1 MTGAAQLDFH
11 PGDRANFPLPAAE
24 PGSDL
29 RRQAA
34 ARLAA
39 HRQRRGTTA
48 AEAESSRASGAS
60 QRSSIAATVAERYAQ
75 TPSYRAFL
83 ADHAKRSMEEA
94 AAAAEVAL
102 RNAEAVVAAQQQLL
116 GELELWNAPQEFTPE
131 TSRVQTNRVQTAA
144 SQSDSS
150 QTTLAPSSPVSS
162 ESKPPAAVPTTG
174 VGSPLT
180 VRLYEELASAPIVP
194 VQVSGAALDSEET
207 HALDEE
213 IAFRQ
218 SPVFEDYKAYLQ
230 REAEPPIPLPANL
243 LEFPRQL
250 VAPRKARPR
259 LAEGPLRDDS
269 VPVVRQLRIF
279 EVEAGQISAS
289 PALPSATPEWAS
301 IHLDAPTLPDDFDP
315 VPASPQLPSLLPP
328 HAAALGLR
336 SMALLFDAGLV
347 LAALVVFAGIFA
359 KVAGQVPGGWAGLA
373 ALAVAALVLHVCY
386 GLFFFSFGDQT
397 PGMRYARIGFCTF
410 SDENPSRGA
419 LRKRVLIQLLAMAPF
434 GMGLLWALLDE
445 DGLGWHDRLSRM
457 YLRAY

>member
-1 MTGAAQLDFH
+1 MTGAAQLDFLAG
-11 PGDRANFPLPAAE
+11 GDRANFALPAAE
-24 PGSDL
+24 PVSDL
-29 RRQAA
+29 RSQAA

-39 HRQRRGTTA
+39 HRQRRGRTA

-116 GELELWNAPQEFTPE
+116 GELELWNAPQEFTP
-131 TSRVQTNRVQTAA
+131 QTARI
-144 SQSDSS
+144 
-150 QTTLAPSSPVSS
+150 QTARIQTEPSEPTLVQSSPDTSS
-162 ESKPPAAVPTTG
+162 FQPPAAVSLASAG
-174 VGSPLT
+174 APLT
-180 VRLYEELASAPIVP
+180 VRLYEELVSAPPPP
-194 VQVSGAALDSEET
+194 VQVSAAALDSEET

-230 REAEPPIPLPANL
+230 REAEPPVPLPANL

-259 LAEGPLRDDS
+259 LAEGPLREDS
-269 VPVVRQLRIF
+269 VPAVRQLRIF

-301 IHLDAPTLPDDFDP
+301 IHLDAPAPSDLDAES
-315 VPASPQLPSLLPP
+315 ASPLLPSLLPP
-328 HAAALGLR
+328 HAAPLGLR
-336 SMALLFDAGLV
+336 SMALLLDAGLV
-347 LAALVVFAGIFA
+347 LAALVVFTGIFA
-359 KVAGQVPGGWAGLA
+359 KVAGQVPGGWLGLA
-373 ALAVAALVLHVCY
+373 ALAVAAILLHVGY
-386 GLFFFSFGDQT
+386 GLLFFTFGDQT

-410 SDENPSRGA
+410 ADENPSRAA
-419 LRKRVLIQLLAMAPF
+419 LRKRVLTQLLAMVPF

-445 DGLGWHDRLSRM
+445 DSLGWHDRLSRM
-457 YLRAY
+457 YQRAY

>member
-1 MTGAAQLDFH
+1 MTGAAQLDFLSS
-11 PGDRANFPLPAAE
+11 DRADFPLPTAGPA
-24 PGSDL
+24 SDL

-39 HRQRRGTTA
+39 HRQRRGRSA
-48 AEAESSRASGAS
+48 AEAESSREAGAS

-116 GELELWNAPQEFTPE
+116 GELELWNAPQEFLPE
-131 TSRVQTNRVQTAA
+131 TARIQNNPN
-144 SQSDSS
+144 QSSP
-150 QTTLAPSSPVSS
+150 APSEPQSS
-162 ESKPPAAVPTTG
+162 APAAG
-174 VGSPLT
+174 VAGPLT
-180 VRLYEELASAPIVP
+180 VRLYEALAPTPVAPVP
-194 VQVSGAALDSEET
+194 ISGAALDSEET
-207 HALDEE
+207 HVLDEE

-259 LAEGPLRDDS
+259 LAEGPLREDA

-279 EVEAGQISAS
+279 EVEAGQMSAS
-289 PALPSATPEWAS
+289 PATPSATPEWTS
-301 IHLDAPTLPDDFDP
+301 IHLDAPVLDDFDA

-328 HAAALGLR
+328 HPAPLQLR
-336 SMALLFDAGLV
+336 SMALLCDAGLV

-359 KVAGQVPGGWAGLA
+359 KVAGQVPGGWSGLA

-386 GLFFFSFGDQT
+386 GLLFFCFGDQT

-410 SDENPSRGA
+410 TDENPSRAA
-419 LRKRVLIQLLAMAPF
+419 LRKRVLLQLLALAPF
-434 GMGLLWALLDE
+434 GMGVLWALLDE

-457 YLRAY
+457 YQRAY